1 MTGAALVNAENRIRE
16 LEADLAALLERM
28 DTVIQRMAR
37 AVAADH
43 ADIRRDDV
51 RRWMRHLSPDTDTE
65 AQGFHIEGLRE
76 RHQNFAPVCPSC
88 LFGLPLP
95 CECGGVVHGED
106 EILRCDRCGE
116 NARPTK
122 PTPSDEG
129 TTHGLCDGCARDK
142 PVDELV
148 DGLCLFCR
156 ATIADAE
163 KQSPPAT
170 DTVIELDGGVM
181 VVHDEYG
188 YGRLQDETGNN
199 GEVVIGFYAENIARA
214 LLSRDETIDTLVE
227 ALRDARVTLR
237 HAQLFIGTRERMHP
251 DGQELYQQCRDNIDA
266 ALTKAGVVADP

>member
-1 MTGAALVNAENRIRE
+1 MSV
-16 LEADLAALLERM
+16 
-28 DTVIQRMAR
+28 
-37 AVAADH
+37 DH
-43 ADIRRDDV
+43 
-51 RRWMRHLSPDTDTE
+51 
-65 AQGFHIEGLRE
+65 
-76 RHQNFAPVCPSC
+76 N
-88 LFGLPLP
+88 
-95 CECGGVVHGED
+95 
-106 EILRCDRCGE
+106 
-116 NARPTK
+116 
-122 PTPSDEG
+122 
-129 TTHGLCDGCARDK
+129 LCDGCTRSM

-227 ALRDARVTLR
+227 ALRDAHEVMES
-237 HAQLFIGTRERMHP
+237 ADQFPE
-251 DGQELYQQCRDNIDA
+251 CRARIIA
-266 ALTKAGVVADP
+266 ALTKTGVRLPPQGNTQSTALRGITEETSSCS

>member
-170 DTVIELDGGVM
+170 DTVIELDGGGTVRA
-181 VVHDEYG
+181 VDPGHVQIVSCENVLVG
-188 YGRLQDETGNN
+188 VLTG
-199 GEVVIGFYAENIARA
+199 AEADDLVA
-214 LLSRDETIDTLVE
+214 TLLSRDEVIDTLVE
-227 ALRDARVTLR
+227 ALREIEEMGHRGNYHGRGYSLADIART
-237 HAQLFIGTRERMHP
+237 
-251 DGQELYQQCRDNIDA
+251 
-266 ALTKAGVVADP
+266 ALTKAGVTP